1 MVIPAE
7 ITAKHHVQ
15 QEEVFRVGGDAK
27 GIDDAVFEFATVA
40 NDNLLTARDAFKDS
54 KVPAEAMPAFL
65 LAVSRSS
72 FSCYIP
78 TKAVL
83 FRCQSLHF

>member
-27 GIDDAVFEFATVA
+27 GIDDAVFEFATIA

-54 KVPAEAMPAFL
+54 KVPAETMPAFL
-65 LAVSRSS
+65 LAVSCSS
-72 FSCYIP
+72 FSCYALAESVP
-78 TKAVL
+78 
-83 FRCQSLHF
+83 FRSQLLHF